1 MIRPTI
7 GLPELGK
14 DLFSLYLQH
23 KYVSCLDRAGASV
36 QWLVSAAS
44 PETLSETVESA
55 LTRCQGFLFPD
66 GPDIQPKLYG
76 QLRQPGSEKSNEAR
90 DNFEMALLLAALE
103 AEKPVFCINRGMLLL
118 NVAFGGTLYQ
128 DLKSRQQCEHF
139 DFWHRSVAAHP
150 VELDPDSF
158 LAKQLKT
165 DVLTVNSIHR
175 QAIDNLGKRL
185 WICADSPDG
194 FPEALEMEDYPFCLA
209 VQWNPEFMTRKT
221 PVQRKLFQGFVDAC
235 RK

>member
-1 MIRPTI
+1 MRQLDDAQEEQIR
-7 GLPELGK
+7 ELEEICNLAEK
-14 DLFSLYLQH
+14 PALQSYVYLDSQANAEP
-23 KYVSCLDRAGASV
+23 DRDCFY
-36 QWLVSAAS
+36 L
-44 PETLSETVESA
+44 LS
-55 LTRCQGFLFPD
+55 
-66 GPDIQPKLYG
+66 KLYG

-103 AEKPVFCINRGMLLL
+103 AEKPIFCINRGMLLL
-118 NVAFGGTLYQ
+118 NVALGGTLYQ